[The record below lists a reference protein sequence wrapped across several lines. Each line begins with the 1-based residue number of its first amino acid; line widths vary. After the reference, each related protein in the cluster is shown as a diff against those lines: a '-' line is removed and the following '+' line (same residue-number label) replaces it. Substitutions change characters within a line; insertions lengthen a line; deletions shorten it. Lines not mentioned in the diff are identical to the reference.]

1 MRRGLLLLI
10 TASVLAGGGFAA
22 GLAFDG
28 LKAKLV
34 SRNEDPSTRIRYR
47 HRVSLF
53 TELKSRSDADL
64 VMLGDSLTD
73 GGAWNELLGR
83 PAASRGVGGD
93 TSELLLKRLDASTPD
108 KAQTAVIMIGLN
120 DLKDPRFD
128 PDRTAA
134 NVEAILNRLKGRRV
148 ILQSVLYDATPAHRA
163 PIDALNARYAEL
175 CRRGLCEWLDLQQTV
190 TVAGSYDGRHLA
202 GPAYMAWA
210 EALKARL
217 DSRP

>member
-10 TASVLAGGGFAA
+10 AALVLAGGGFAA

-28 LKAKLV
+28 VKARLV
-34 SRNEDPSTRIRYR
+34 ARSEDPSMRVRYR

-83 PAASRGVGGD
+83 SVANRGVGGD
-93 TSELLLKRLDASTPD
+93 TSDLLLKRLDASMPD
-108 KAQTAVIMIGLN
+108 SARTVAIMIGLN
-120 DLKDPRFD
+120 DLKDDDFSPE
-128 PDRTAA
+128 RTTA
-134 NVEAILNRLKGRRV
+134 NVEAILKRLKGRRV

-163 PIDALNARYAEL
+163 PIDALNARYAAL
-175 CRRGLCEWLDLQQTV
+175 CGQGLCEWLDLQRTV

-202 GPAYMAWA
+202 GPAYVAWA
-210 EALKARL
+210 KALKAKL
-217 DSRP
+217 